1 LLHGTSWLRRCQKA
15 LLLGCPGLGEAY
27 AMTNPL
33 SDSPLPPLQG
43 RIVAQTAHARAGSCA
58 GVSKEHRRRFQT
70 PVTPHA
76 ARRGGTP
83 VAAAFQRTLTR
94 LPASATSALGE
105 STRYVMHRARSSG
118 ETKFT

>member
-1 LLHGTSWLRRCQKA
+1 TSARCCSRW
-15 LLLGCPGLGEAY
+15 LLGTLAPHSQFATALRPTSSLAASSFCERRFSPRARRTRLPSP
-27 AMTNPL
+27 MTNPL

-43 RIVAQTAHARAGSCA
+43 RIGAQTAHARAGSCA

-94 LPASATSALGE
+94 L
-105 STRYVMHRARSSG
+105 
-118 ETKFT
+118 